1 MRVGIVCAACGT
13 KEESPSATS
22 SVVMRRG
29 FSMKDETESLH
40 EFSGLENFW

>member
-1 MRVGIVCAACGT
+1 MRVGMVWVAWGT

-29 FSMKDETESLH
+29 FWIKEETESPH
-40 EFSGLENFW
+40 EFSGLENF